1 MKTSW
6 PLFVLAAL
14 KPTVRATSAC
24 TIASVT
30 RVDDGGFGS
39 KTSACEPTMLD
50 SLTPYCPSMPTC
62 AMMPEELERN
72 DCMPDEYELGI
83 EPQKMQ
89 TTLPPF
95 MTPPPW
101 LIRFPLPPGVALLE
115 GLSFPLLSPPLPL
128 LPLASLVA
136 WCPAFGF
143 RSLAF

>member
-1 MKTSW
+1 MNTSYTV
-6 PLFVLAAL
+6 FVLAGL

-24 TIASVT
+24 TMASVT
-30 RVDDGGFGS
+30 RVDDGGVGS
-39 KTSACEPTMLD
+39 NTSACVPSRLVAE
-50 SLTPYCPSMPTC
+50 TPYCVSIPVCATMPL
-62 AMMPEELERN
+62 ELERN
-72 DCMPDEYELGI
+72 DCMFDEYELGI

-89 TTLPPF
+89 TTLGPF

-101 LIRFPLPPGVALLE
+101 LIRFPLPPGVALLD

-128 LPLASLVA
+128 FPLAGFVS